1 MPDLTLTDNAVY
13 LDRWD
18 GSWAYLPTL
27 KWVTIKKNGEVK
39 PASFPPK
46 GKAT

>member
-1 MPDLTLTDNAVY
+1 MPDLTLTENAVF

-27 KWVTIKKNGEVK
+27 KWVTIKQNGEVK

-46 GKAT
+46 GKY